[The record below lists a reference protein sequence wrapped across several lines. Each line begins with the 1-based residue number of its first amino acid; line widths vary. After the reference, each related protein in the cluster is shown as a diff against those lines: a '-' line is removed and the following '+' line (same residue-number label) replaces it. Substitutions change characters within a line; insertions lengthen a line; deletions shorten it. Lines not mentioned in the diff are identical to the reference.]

1 MKRFTIVAAV
11 CLLALA
17 SLSACGLKDKSYA
30 TSPSLRALIGTT
42 TGNVA
47 FRPPEPPPAAPVEP
61 PSNWELHFSLATFSR
76 LENEQPS
83 LQIVL
88 QVRTHPGAGFELWL
102 LDEAG
107 QVVARWSAGA
117 TTSYVGTVC
126 FQLELA
132 RDGEAVPLG
141 SGEHRAIVAF
151 REFGGQVMAARE
163 TRVTGN
169 VPRLEGAVPA
179 PNSPV
184 YREALA
190 CPKGS

>member
-1 MKRFTIVAAV
+1 VKRFASLAALS
-11 CLLALA
+11 LLALA
-17 SLSACGLKDKSYA
+17 LLSACGLKDKSYA

-47 FRPPEPPPAAPVEP
+47 FRPPEPPPAPVEP
-61 PSNWELHFSLATFSR
+61 PAGWEVTFALVSFSH
-76 LENEQPS
+76 LENDQPS
-83 LQIVL
+83 MQVVL
-88 QVRTHPGAGFELWL
+88 QVRTHPGAGFEFWL

-179 PNSPV
+179 PSSPV

>member
-1 MKRFTIVAAV
+1 MTRRIRLAALA
-11 CLLALA
+11 LLALGLLA
-17 SLSACGLKDKSYA
+17 ACGLKDKSYA

-47 FRPPEPPPAAPVEP
+47 FRTGETPPAPKAPP
-61 PSNWELHFSLATFSR
+61 ADWELHFSLATFSR

-83 LQIVL
+83 LQVVL
-88 QVRTHPGAGFELWL
+88 QVRTRPGAGFEFWL
-102 LDEAG
+102 LDESG
-107 QVVARWSAGA
+107 SVVARWSAGA

-141 SGEHRAIVAF
+141 QGDHRAIVAF
-151 REFGGQVMAARE
+151 REFAGDVIAA
-163 TRVTGN
+163 
-169 VPRLEGAVPA
+169 
-179 PNSPV
+179 
-184 YREALA
+184 REALA

>member
-1 MKRFTIVAAV
+1 MKQFTSLAAMS
-11 CLLALA
+11 LLALLL
-17 SLSACGLKDKSYA
+17 LSACGLKDKSYA

-47 FRPPEPPPAAPVEP
+47 FRPPEPPPAPVAPP
-61 PSNWELHFSLATFSR
+61 ADWELHFSLATFSR

-83 LQIVL
+83 LQVVL
-88 QVRTHPGAGFELWL
+88 QVRTHPGAGFEFWL

-107 QVVARWSAGA
+107 QAVARWSAGA

-141 SGEHRAIVAF
+141 SGEHRAIVVF
-151 REFGGQVMAARE
+151 REFGGQVIAARE
-163 TRVTGN
+163 ARVTGN
-169 VPRLEGAVPA
+169 APRLEGTVPA

>member
-1 MKRFTIVAAV
+1 MKRLGGLALPL
-11 CLLALA
+11 LLALA
-17 SLSACGLKDKSYA
+17 LGGCGLKDKSYA

-42 TGNVA
+42 VGNVA
-47 FRPPEPPPAAPVEP
+47 FRPAESPPAPTAPL
-61 PSNWELHFSLATFSR
+61 SDWELHFSLATFSH
-76 LENEQPS
+76 LENDQPS

-102 LDEAG
+102 LDESR

-151 REFGGQVMAARE
+151 RQFAGDIIAAAE

-169 VPRLEGAVPA
+169 TPRLDGVVPLQG
-179 PNSPV
+179 SPV

>member
-1 MKRFTIVAAV
+1 MKRFASLAALS
-11 CLLALA
+11 LLALA
-17 SLSACGLKDKSYA
+17 LLSACGLKDKSYA

-47 FRPPEPPPAAPVEP
+47 FRPPEPPPAPADP
-61 PSNWELHFSLATFSR
+61 PAGWEVNFSLATFSR
-76 LENEQPS
+76 LENDQPS
-83 LQIVL
+83 LQVVL

-169 VPRLEGAVPA
+169 VPRLEGALPA